1 MSAPREAHDRVPNE
15 PRGAPPT
22 IRIVALPGD
31 GIGPEVCRE
40 ALRVVSLAFKR
51 ASARLEVT
59 ERSIGGAAIEA
70 HGEPFPASTREACLA
85 SDAVLLGAVGGPQWD
100 ALPPERRP
108 EKGLLELRRTLGVYA
123 NLRPVKARAA
133 LLSASPLRPEIA
145 RGTDLLIVRELL
157 GDVYF
162 GEPRGFEQKPRRAF
176 NTMVYTEDEVRR
188 VATVAFDIARTRRRL
203 VTSVDKA
210 NVLETSRLWRDVV
223 TEVGR
228 GYPDVELRHAL
239 VDSCAMDL
247 VRRPNTFDV
256 VLTSNMFGDILSD
269 EASVLAGSIG
279 LLPSASIGDG
289 PGFYEPIHGSAPDIA
304 GRGVANPLGAIASAA
319 EMLRRS
325 LGLSELADK
334 IDCAVDRV
342 LDDGHRTADLG
353 GNVST
358 EQMGGFVC
366 QVLEQLL

>member
-1 MSAPREAHDRVPNE
+1 MSAPRETDGRAPNE
-15 PRGAPPT
+15 PRSAPRT
-22 IRIVALPGD
+22 IRLVALPGD

-40 ALRVVSLAFKR
+40 ALRVVSLALRGAR
-51 ASARLEVT
+51 AHLEVT
-59 ERSIGGAAIEA
+59 ARAIGGAAIDAE
-70 HGEPFPASTREACLA
+70 GEPFPESTREACLGA
-85 SDAVLLGAVGGPQWD
+85 DAVLLGAVGGPKWD
-100 ALPPERRP
+100 ALPPEKRP
-108 EKGLLELRRTLGVYA
+108 EKGLLELRRTLGVFA
-123 NLRPVKARAA
+123 NLRPVKARDA
-133 LLSASPLRPEIA
+133 LLSASPLRPAIA
-145 RGTDLLIVRELL
+145 GGTDLVIVRELL

-162 GEPRGFEQKPRRAF
+162 GEPRGFEEAPRRAF
-176 NTMVYTEDEVRR
+176 NTMVYTAEEVRR

-223 TEVGR
+223 TEVHR

-247 VRRPNTFDV
+247 VRRPHIFDV

-279 LLPSASIGDG
+279 VLPSASLGKG
-289 PGFYEPIHGSAPDIA
+289 PGLYEPIHGSAPDIA
-304 GRGVANPLGAIASAA
+304 GQGVANPLGAIASAA

-325 LGLSELADK
+325 LGLSELGDK
-334 IDCAVDRV
+334 VDLAIDRV
-342 LDDGHRTADLG
+342 LDGGRRTADLG
-353 GNVST
+353 GDVST

>member
-1 MSAPREAHDRVPNE
+1 MSSPRETNGRASHE
-15 PRGAPPT
+15 PRSGPRT

-40 ALRVVSLAFKR
+40 ALRVVSLALKHAR
-51 ASARLEVT
+51 AQLYVT
-59 ERSIGGAAIEA
+59 ERAVGGAAIDA
-70 HGEPFPASTREACLA
+70 HGDPFPAATREACLGA
-85 SDAVLLGAVGGPQWD
+85 DAVLLGAVGGPKWD
-100 ALPPERRP
+100 ALPPDRRP
-108 EKGLLELRRTLGVYA
+108 EKGLLELRRVLGVFA

-133 LLSASPLRPEIA
+133 LLATSPLRPEIV

-162 GEPRGFEQKPRRAF
+162 GEPRGIETKPRRAF
-176 NTMVYTEDEVRR
+176 NTMVYTEEEVRR
-188 VATVAFDIARTRRRL
+188 VATVAFDIARTRRCL

-223 TEVGR
+223 TEVAR
-228 GYPDVELRHAL
+228 RYPDVELRHAL

-247 VRRPNTFDV
+247 VRRPHIFDV
-256 VLTSNMFGDILSD
+256 VLTSNLFGDILSD

-279 LLPSASIGDG
+279 VLPSASLGTG
-289 PGFYEPIHGSAPDIA
+289 PGLYEPIHGSAPDIA

-319 EMLRRS
+319 EMMRRS
-325 LGLSELADK
+325 LGLPELGDM
-334 IDCAVDRV
+334 IDCAIDRV
-342 LDDGHRTADLG
+342 LDEGRRTADLG
-353 GNVST
+353 GDVST

>member
-1 MSAPREAHDRVPNE
+1 MSAPRSTQSPQSY
-15 PRGAPPT
+15 
-22 IRIVALPGD
+22 RIVALPGD

-40 ALRVVSLAFKR
+40 ALRVVAFAFKR
-51 ASARLEVT
+51 TGAELQVT
-59 ERSIGGAAIEA
+59 ERAIGGAAIDA
-70 HGEPFPASTREACLA
+70 HGGPFPAATREACVA
-85 SDAVLLGAVGGPQWD
+85 ANAVLLGAVGGPKWD
-100 ALPPERRP
+100 PLPPEKRP
-108 EKGLLELRRTLGVYA
+108 EKGLLELRQALGVYA

-133 LLSASPLRPEIA
+133 LLATSPLRAEIV

-162 GEPRGFEQKPRRAF
+162 GEPRGIEQSPRRGF
-176 NTMVYTEDEVRR
+176 NTMVYTEEEIRR
-188 VATVAFDIARTRRRL
+188 TAVIAFDVARTRRRL

-223 TEVGR
+223 TEVAR
-228 GYPDVELRHAL
+228 DYPDVELRHAL

-247 VRRPNTFDV
+247 VRRPSSFDV

-279 LLPSASIGDG
+279 LLPSASIGSG
-289 PGFYEPIHGSAPDIA
+289 PGLYEPIHGSAPDIA
-304 GRGVANPLGAIASAA
+304 GRGIANPLGAIASAA

-325 LGLSELADK
+325 LNQAALADK
-334 IDCAVDRV
+334 IDDAIDRV
-342 LDDGHRTADLG
+342 LDDGRRTADLG
-353 GNVST
+353 GAIST

-366 QVLEQLL
+366 QALEQLL